1 MVKTKMS
8 IKQLAKKGDM
18 KSAQI
23 LAKELVKARKSVDRL
38 HTSKAQLNSVAL
50 QLTNQLGMVC
60 ADEVRPTEALAN
72 SLRVNHVG
80 VSWPAV
86 IRVSGSIQKSSEIM
100 RGINALVKVPDIS
113 RAMMQLG
120 QEMTKVRR

>member
-50 QLTNQLGMVC
+50 QLTNQLGAGS
-60 ADEVRPTEALAN
+60 ADK
-72 SLRVNHVG
+72 G
-80 VSWPAV
+80 PA
-86 IRVSGSIQKSSEIM
+86 GGG
-100 RGINALVKVPDIS
+100 RG
-113 RAMMQLG
+113 
-120 QEMTKVRR
+120 